1 MNRNFGFSLV
11 ELMITVAI
19 VGIVASIALP
29 AYQDQI
35 RKSRRADGTTLLT
48 EVRDL
53 QERFIM
59 ENNTYTTDLSNLG
72 YTGSVKSDDEYYQ
85 VQVENPAGCGIANC
99 FRLLASTIFDAQN
112 DDGDL
117 RLWSNGTKERKVGG
131 AWQTGWD

>member
-19 VGIVASIALP
+19 VGIVASIASP

-48 EVRDL
+48 EIRDL

-59 ENNTYTTDLSNLG
+59 ENNTYTADLSGLG
-72 YTGSVKSDDEYYQ
+72 YTGGATSDEEYYQ
-85 VQVENPAGCGIANC
+85 VQVENPAGCAIVNC
-99 FRLLASTIFDAQN
+99 FRLLASPILDAQEE
-112 DDGDL
+112 DGDL
-117 RLWSNGTKERKVGG
+117 RLWSNGTRERKVGG
-131 AWQTGWD
+131 VWQDGWG